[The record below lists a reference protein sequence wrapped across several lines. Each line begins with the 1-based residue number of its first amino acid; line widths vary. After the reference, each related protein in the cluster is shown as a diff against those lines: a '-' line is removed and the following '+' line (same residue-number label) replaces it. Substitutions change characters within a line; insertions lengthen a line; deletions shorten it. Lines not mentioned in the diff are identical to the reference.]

1 MGLFDDVSRFLETQ
15 LEEFL
20 KSHPHL
26 ELQALLE
33 QLEEQE
39 RDTLKLIN
47 SLESDRK
54 RLETQILDLAQD
66 IQTWHS
72 RIGKAEAAN
81 RPDLAKAAQE
91 REASLFRQG
100 NQVWGKMEGVK
111 KRIAQAQELLNQI
124 QPRKKELGIKVEEA
138 KKQKNVDWET
148 TYWDQPQEYRQ
159 TKRASDSLDVEFK
172 EWETEQEL
180 NQLKQNL
187 GK

>member
-15 LEEFL
+15 LEDFL
-20 KSHPHL
+20 KNHPHL
-26 ELQALLE
+26 ELQALQE

-39 RDTLKLIN
+39 RDTIKLIDN
-47 SLESDRK
+47 LEAEQK
-54 RLETQILDLAQD
+54 RLEAQILQLAQD
-66 IQTWHS
+66 IQLWHG

-91 REASLFRQG
+91 REASLFRLG
-100 NQVWGKMEGVK
+100 NQIWGKMEGVK
-111 KRIAQAQELLNQI
+111 KRIAQAQELLSQI
-124 QPRKKELGIKVEEA
+124 QPRKKELEIKVREA
-138 KKQKNVDWET
+138 KTQKTPDWET
-148 TYWDQPQEYRQ
+148 TYWDRPQEYKQ
-159 TKRASDSLDVEFK
+159 TKRSIDSLDIEFK